1 MIKTPEILDVS
12 ILCLMWVSV
21 NPDEA
26 EPELLLAGGSDK
38 RVRVLKRSERENG
51 MLGTLEMVGLL
62 GAQLG
67 VILALAQSSTYLA
80 TASGQCWFWKSE
92 NTRQNPDLLMLLF
105 ILFLF
110 SVDLDDCTIALWL
123 LSELTDVSTQ
133 KPLSLLNGHSGG
145 VTCLA
150 FSPDGGQLL
159 SGGKDQVLSLN

>member
-1 MIKTPEILDVS
+1 MKTPEILDVS

-21 NPDEA
+21 NPYVA

-38 RVRVLKRSERENG
+38 RVRVLKRNERENG

-67 VILALAQSSTYLA
+67 VILALAQSSTHLA
-80 TASGQCWFWKSE
+80 TASGQCWFSKSE
-92 NTRQNPDLLMLLF
+92 NTRQNPGLLMLLF

-110 SVDLDDCTIALWL
+110 SDLDDCTIALWL
-123 LSELTDVSTQ
+123 LSELADVSTQ

-159 SGGKDQVLSLN
+159 SGGKDQVLSHN